1 MKRASSAGS
10 VRADT
15 HNSDATCSANRTSDV
30 SHAAGCPARKE
41 AQHPRSRKL
50 RARGLAESRARQ
62 RSESSSGSSPLPTRI
77 HVPSSPQPKTSP
89 TAMVSPRPSA
99 TIPRA
104 TTLIEVMRLA
114 SSAKADASQELHGGW
129 QAALLD
135 LVGEQVNSVSRYGR
149 SRGVLWVND
158 HALDAHTRWPVD
170 SPLQRGPLHSPSRR

>member
-1 MKRASSAGS
+1 MLGEPH
-10 VRADT
+10 VRREPRCRLPGAQGG
-15 HNSDATCSANRTSDV
+15 
-30 SHAAGCPARKE
+30 AAPQVKE
-41 AQHPRSRKL
+41 AA
-50 RARGLAESRARQ
+50 RARLAESRARQ

-114 SSAKADASQELHGGW
+114 SSAKADASQEPHGGW